1 MQYLRHIIIIV
12 LLSPL
17 AASSQDDEL
26 YALPDNFSIH
36 ISLGAS
42 VPSGPADFTNYWG
55 IGNNIEFGLAYRP
68 HQAVEFGTSFRYDR
82 FPLNDTKLRAKA
94 IREDA
99 LPVLNADNISI
110 YSIKMFIRV
119 HFVGLSEVAVPYLTA
134 QLGEAWPQTGFIYG
148 QQTDGIKVLARPV
161 QKDRLNTFSFGL
173 GLTLKT
179 STKFTVFLESNYRV
193 MFMYFS
199 TPAEPGTPP
208 QERDRYGDFP
218 NNNYMSVLIGLKYLF
233 SLF

>member
-12 LLSPL
+12 LLSPSVV
-17 AASSQDDEL
+17 SSQDDEL
-26 YALPDNFSIH
+26 YTLPDNFSIH

-55 IGNNIEFGLAYRP
+55 TGKNIEIGLAYRP
-68 HQAVEFGTSFRYDR
+68 HQAVEFGTSFRYDH
-82 FPLNDTKLRAKA
+82 FPLNDTELRAKA

-110 YSIKMFIRV
+110 YSIKMLIRV
-119 HFVGLSEVAVPYLTA
+119 HLVGLSEIAVPYLTA

-148 QQTDGIKVLARPV
+148 QQTDRIKVLARPI
-161 QKDRLNTFSFGL
+161 QNDRLNTFSFGL
-173 GLTLKT
+173 GLTLK
-179 STKFTVFLESNYRV
+179 SSAKFYVFFESNYRV
-193 MFMYFS
+193 MFMYFD
-199 TPAEPGTPP
+199 TPVEPGSAP
-208 QERDRYGDFP
+208 QEYYRYGEGPD
-218 NNNYMSVLIGLKYLF
+218 NNYISVFIGLKYLF